1 MKLYTEH
8 KQVILASSSK
18 TRVNYL
24 KQHLDTILVVRHKV
38 DEKRIK
44 DEFIETNFTDLV
56 RLLAKKKAESVME
69 DYSKNIIIGSDQ
81 ILVCEG
87 KLINKSKNLS
97 DAKNNLINLMGK
109 RHTLISSLYAIKNKK
124 FYFEETKK
132 AEMLFKK
139 ISQKKI
145 DEYVS
150 QQNSEVLKS
159 VGSYRIEDNSKYN
172 FLKILKGDYETII
185 GFPLINFKNI
195 ITNSSDICFY
205 TNSTHTKI

>member
-38 DEKRIK
+38 DEKKIK

-145 DEYVS
+145 DDYVS

-172 FLKILKGDYETII
+172 FLKILIGDYETII
-185 GFPLINFKNI
+185 GFPLKNFIKK
-195 ITNSSDICFY
+195 FM
-205 TNSTHTKI
+205 KEKK

>member
-1 MKLYTEH
+1 VKLYTEH

-24 KQHLDTILVVRHKV
+24 KQHLDRILVVRHKV
-38 DEKRIK
+38 DEKKIK
-44 DEFIETNFTDLV
+44 DEFIETNFTGLV

-87 KLINKSKNLS
+87 KLINKSESLS
-97 DAKNNLINLMGK
+97 DAKNNLINLRGK
-109 RHTLISSLYAIKNKK
+109 RHTLISSLYVIKNKK

-150 QQNSEVLKS
+150 QQNKEVLKS
-159 VGSYRIEDNSKYN
+159 VGSYRIEDNSRYN

-185 GFPLINFKNI
+185 GFPLKNFIKK
-195 ITNSSDICFY
+195 FM
-205 TNSTHTKI
+205 KEKK

>member
-1 MKLYTEH
+1 MKLYTKH

-24 KQHLDTILVVRHKV
+24 KQHLDRILVVRHKV
-38 DEKRIK
+38 DAKKIK
-44 DEFIETNFTDLV
+44 DEFIETNFTDLA

-69 DYSKNIIIGSDQ
+69 DYTKNIIIGSDQ

-87 KLINKSKNLS
+87 KLINKSENLS
-97 DAKNNLINLMGK
+97 DAKNNLINLRGK
-109 RHTLISSLYAIKNKK
+109 RHTLISSLYVIKNKK

-139 ISQKKI
+139 IPKKKI
-145 DEYVS
+145 DEYLS
-150 QQNSEVLKS
+150 EQKKEVLKS

-172 FLKILKGDYETII
+172 FLNILKGDHETII
-185 GFPLINFKNI
+185 GFPLKNFIKKFMR
-195 ITNSSDICFY
+195 D
-205 TNSTHTKI
+205 KK

>member
-24 KQHLDTILVVRHKV
+24 KQHLDRILVVRHKV
-38 DEKRIK
+38 NEKKIK
-44 DEFIETNFTDLV
+44 DEFIEKNFTDLV

-87 KLINKSKNLS
+87 KLINKSENLS
-97 DAKNNLINLMGK
+97 DAKNNLINLRGK
-109 RHTLISSLYAIKNKK
+109 RHTLISSLYVIKNKK

-185 GFPLINFKNI
+185 GFPLKNFIKK
-195 ITNSSDICFY
+195 FM
-205 TNSTHTKI
+205 KEKK

>member
-24 KQHLDTILVVRHKV
+24 KQHLDRILVVRHKV
-38 DEKRIK
+38 DEKKIK
-44 DEFIETNFTDLV
+44 DEFIETNFTDLA

-87 KLINKSKNLS
+87 KLINKSENLS
-97 DAKNNLINLMGK
+97 DAKNNLINLRGK
-109 RHTLISSLYAIKNKK
+109 RHTLISSLYVIKNKK

-132 AEMLFKK
+132 AEMFFKR
-139 ISQKKI
+139 IPPKKI
-145 DEYVS
+145 DDYLNE
-150 QQNSEVLKS
+150 QKMEVLKS
-159 VGSYRIEDNSKYN
+159 VGSYKIEDNSKYN

-185 GFPLINFKNI
+185 GFPLKNFIKKFMKEI
-195 ITNSSDICFY
+195 
-205 TNSTHTKI
+205 K

>member
-24 KQHLDTILVVRHKV
+24 KQHLDRILVVRHKV
-38 DEKRIK
+38 DEKKIK

-87 KLINKSKNLS
+87 KLINKSENLS
-97 DAKNNLINLMGK
+97 DAKNNLINLRGK
-109 RHTLISSLYAIKNKK
+109 RHTLISSLYVIKNKK
-124 FYFEETKK
+124 FYFEETKR

-150 QQNSEVLKS
+150 QQNREVLKS
-159 VGSYRIEDNSKYN
+159 VGSYRIEDNNRYN

-185 GFPLINFKNI
+185 GFPLKNFIKK
-195 ITNSSDICFY
+195 FM
-205 TNSTHTKI
+205 KEKK

>member
-1 MKLYTEH
+1 VKLYTEH

-24 KQHLDTILVVRHKV
+24 KQHLDRILVVRHKV
-38 DEKRIK
+38 DEKKIK
-44 DEFIETNFTDLV
+44 DEFIETNFTGLV

-87 KLINKSKNLS
+87 KLINKSESLS
-97 DAKNNLINLMGK
+97 DAKNNLINLRGK
-109 RHTLISSLYAIKNKK
+109 RHTLISSLYVIKNKK

-150 QQNSEVLKS
+150 QQNKEVLKS
-159 VGSYRIEDNSKYN
+159 VGSYRIEDNSRYN

-185 GFPLINFKNI
+185 GFPLKNFIRK
-195 ITNSSDICFY
+195 FM
-205 TNSTHTKI
+205 KEKK

>member
-1 MKLYTEH
+1 MK
-8 KQVILASSSK
+8 KK
-18 TRVNYL
+18 
-24 KQHLDTILVVRHKV
+24 
-38 DEKRIK
+38 IK
-44 DEFIETNFTDLV
+44 DEFIETNFTGLV

-87 KLINKSKNLS
+87 KLINKSESLS
-97 DAKNNLINLMGK
+97 DAKNNLINLRGK
-109 RHTLISSLYAIKNKK
+109 RHTLISSLYVIKNKK

-150 QQNSEVLKS
+150 QQNKEVLKS
-159 VGSYRIEDNSKYN
+159 VGSYRIEDNSRYN

-185 GFPLINFKNI
+185 GFPLKNFIRK
-195 ITNSSDICFY
+195 FM
-205 TNSTHTKI
+205 KEKK

>member
-1 MKLYTEH
+1 MKLYTKH

-24 KQHLDTILVVRHKV
+24 KQHLDRILVVRHKV
-38 DEKRIK
+38 DEKKIK

-87 KLINKSKNLS
+87 KLINKSENLS
-97 DAKNNLINLMGK
+97 DAKNNLINLRGK
-109 RHTLISSLYAIKNKK
+109 RHTLISSLYVIKNKK

-150 QQNSEVLKS
+150 QQNREVLKS
-159 VGSYRIEDNSKYN
+159 VGSYRIEDNNRYN

-185 GFPLINFKNI
+185 GFPLKNFIKK
-195 ITNSSDICFY
+195 FM
-205 TNSTHTKI
+205 KEKK

>member
-24 KQHLDTILVVRHKV
+24 KQHLDRILVVRHKV
-38 DEKRIK
+38 DEKKIK

-87 KLINKSKNLS
+87 KLINKSENLS
-97 DAKNNLINLMGK
+97 DAKNNLINLRGK
-109 RHTLISSLYAIKNKK
+109 RHTLISSLYVIKNKK

-145 DEYVS
+145 DEYLS
-150 QQNSEVLKS
+150 EQNKEVLKS

-185 GFPLINFKNI
+185 GFPLKNFIKK
-195 ITNSSDICFY
+195 FM
-205 TNSTHTKI
+205 KEKK

>member
-24 KQHLDTILVVRHKV
+24 KQHLDRILVVRHKV
-38 DEKRIK
+38 DEKKIK
-44 DEFIETNFTDLV
+44 DEFIETNFTGLV

-87 KLINKSKNLS
+87 KLINKSENLS
-97 DAKNNLINLMGK
+97 DAKNNLINLRGK
-109 RHTLISSLYAIKNKK
+109 RHTLISSLYVVKNKK

-150 QQNSEVLKS
+150 QQNKEVLKS
-159 VGSYRIEDNSKYN
+159 VGSYRIEDNSRYN

-185 GFPLINFKNI
+185 GFPLKNFIRK
-195 ITNSSDICFY
+195 FM
-205 TNSTHTKI
+205 KEKK

>member
-1 MKLYTEH
+1 VKLYTEH

-24 KQHLDTILVVRHKV
+24 KQHLDRILVVRHKV
-38 DEKRIK
+38 DEKKIK
-44 DEFIETNFTDLV
+44 DEFIETNFTGLV

-87 KLINKSKNLS
+87 KLINKSESLS
-97 DAKNNLINLMGK
+97 DAKNNLINLRGK
-109 RHTLISSLYAIKNKK
+109 RHTLISSLYVIKNKK

-150 QQNSEVLKS
+150 QQNREVLKS
-159 VGSYRIEDNSKYN
+159 VGSYRIEDNSRYN

-185 GFPLINFKNI
+185 GFPLKNFIKK
-195 ITNSSDICFY
+195 FM
-205 TNSTHTKI
+205 KEKK

>member
-1 MKLYTEH
+1 VKLYTKH

-24 KQHLDTILVVRHKV
+24 KQHLDRILVVRHKV
-38 DEKRIK
+38 DEKKIK

-87 KLINKSKNLS
+87 KLINKSENLS
-97 DAKNNLINLMGK
+97 DAKNNLINLRGK
-109 RHTLISSLYAIKNKK
+109 RHTLISSLYVIKNKK

-150 QQNSEVLKS
+150 QQNREVLKS
-159 VGSYRIEDNSKYN
+159 VGSYRIEDNNRYN

-185 GFPLINFKNI
+185 GFPLKNFIKK
-195 ITNSSDICFY
+195 FM
-205 TNSTHTKI
+205 KEKK

>member
-24 KQHLDTILVVRHKV
+24 KQHLDRILVVRHKV
-38 DEKRIK
+38 DEKKIK
-44 DEFIETNFTDLV
+44 DEFIETNFTGLV

-87 KLINKSKNLS
+87 KLINKSESLS
-97 DAKNNLINLMGK
+97 DAKNNLINLRGK
-109 RHTLISSLYAIKNKK
+109 RHTLISSLYVIKNKK

-150 QQNSEVLKS
+150 QQNKEVLKS
-159 VGSYRIEDNSKYN
+159 VGSYRIEDNSRYN

-185 GFPLINFKNI
+185 GFPLKNFIKK
-195 ITNSSDICFY
+195 FM
-205 TNSTHTKI
+205 KEKK

>member
-1 MKLYTEH
+1 MKIYTEH

-24 KQHLDTILVVRHKV
+24 KQHLDRILVVRHKV
-38 DEKRIK
+38 DEKKIK
-44 DEFIETNFTDLV
+44 DEFIETNFTGLV

-87 KLINKSKNLS
+87 KLINKSESLS
-97 DAKNNLINLMGK
+97 DAKNNLINLRGK
-109 RHTLISSLYAIKNKK
+109 RHTLISSLYVIKNKK

-185 GFPLINFKNI
+185 GFPLKNFIKK
-195 ITNSSDICFY
+195 FM
-205 TNSTHTKI
+205 KEKK

>member
-24 KQHLDTILVVRHKV
+24 KQHLDRILVVRHKV
-38 DEKRIK
+38 NEKKIK
-44 DEFIETNFTDLV
+44 DEFIEKNFTDLV

-87 KLINKSKNLS
+87 KLINKSENLS

-109 RHTLISSLYAIKNKK
+109 RHTLISSLYVIKNKK

-150 QQNSEVLKS
+150 QQNKEFLKS
-159 VGSYRIEDNSKYN
+159 VGSYRIEDNSRYN

-185 GFPLINFKNI
+185 GFPLKNFIRK
-195 ITNSSDICFY
+195 FM
-205 TNSTHTKI
+205 KEKK

>member
-38 DEKRIK
+38 DEKKIK

-87 KLINKSKNLS
+87 KLINKSESLS
-97 DAKNNLINLMGK
+97 DAKNNLINLRGK
-109 RHTLISSLYAIKNKK
+109 RHTLISSLYVVKNKK

-150 QQNSEVLKS
+150 QQNKEVLKS
-159 VGSYRIEDNSKYN
+159 VGSYRIEDNSRYN

-185 GFPLINFKNI
+185 GFPLKNFIRK
-195 ITNSSDICFY
+195 FM
-205 TNSTHTKI
+205 KEKK

>member
-1 MKLYTEH
+1 MKLYTKH

-24 KQHLDTILVVRHKV
+24 KQHLDRILVVRHKV
-38 DEKRIK
+38 DEKKVK
-44 DEFIETNFTDLV
+44 DEFIETNFKDLA

-87 KLINKSKNLS
+87 KLINKSENLS

-159 VGSYRIEDNSKYN
+159 VGSYRIEDNSRYN

-185 GFPLINFKNI
+185 GFPLKNFIRK
-195 ITNSSDICFY
+195 FM
-205 TNSTHTKI
+205 KEKK